1 MKYIDADKLLA
12 EIERKKKQ
20 LFEIGGDMFE
30 NKWACGSLDSIKE
43 FVISFQQEQPGVDL
57 EKEATNFVQS
67 KEFIESEE
75 SPVLLIARHFYEL
88 GLNERKEE

>member
-57 EKEATNFVQS
+57 EKEATKFVQS